1 MSLVLQQVLLQRQ
14 LQVQRQGQVLQWL
27 VLLLLAPVRV
37 LGLQ

>member
-1 MSLVLQQVLLQRQ
+1 MYLVLQQVLLQRQ

>member
-1 MSLVLQQVLLQRQ
+1 MYLVLQQVLLQRQ
-14 LQVQRQGQVLQWL
+14 LQVQRQGQVPQWL